1 MRLIGVGFEV
11 MLSELQL
18 REQLA
23 KFISGEKSRDD
34 FEDWFVRE
42 SWNIHKSPELG
53 AQRLVNAIELLLAE
67 NSSEHLS
74 DPDLLKELKALA
86 SIQYVNY
93 PNITS
98 GSTATTYVIQPME
111 VLSVDTRLAKAC
123 A

>member
-1 MRLIGVGFEV
+1 

-23 KFISGEKSRDD
+23 KFMSGEVSRDD

-42 SWNIHKSPELG
+42 SWNIHKSPDLG
-53 AQRLVNAIELLLAE
+53 AQRLVNAMELLFAE
-67 NSSEHLS
+67 NNSEHLS
-74 DPDLLKELKALA
+74 DDALLKELKTLA
-86 SIQYVNY
+86 SVQYAN
-93 PNITS
+93 PSNITS

-111 VLSVDTRLAKAC
+111 VLSVDIRLVKAS